1 MGAAMTPKGSP
12 PASRPYIASVPWME
26 RLTQGVPLASSIQLK
41 YGISAS
47 PIAPSIALLCMK
59 PVIADISVPIPADPR
74 LSALSSLS
82 ALVSAELRLS
92 LDPTRSASSISQEKA
107 DSVALGRSSSGI
119 GAAFSPSAGAS
130 PEGSESTKL
139 GALSYPSPGVRTCIS
154 ISPPPPPSAST
165 TALPATASSAGN
177 ATLSPMYESPLYTSC
192 S

>member
-1 MGAAMTPKGSP
+1 M
-12 PASRPYIASVPWME
+12 
-26 RLTQGVPLASSIQLK
+26 
-41 YGISAS
+41 
-47 PIAPSIALLCMK
+47 
-59 PVIADISVPIPADPR
+59 
-74 LSALSSLS
+74 
-82 ALVSAELRLS
+82 SAELRLS

-119 GAAFSPSAGAS
+119 AAAFSPSAGAAS

-165 TALPATASSAGN
+165 TVLPATASCGGN